1 MSLNTTTDKIDF
13 NIIFED
19 RPLNYVGVISSLVVI
34 VILFCL
40 LSGII
45 WFERYG
51 SDLRRILI
59 NRLVSCI
66 CWCLLQ
72 GMIFL
77 WLADVVLYFYRP
89 FPLWICYLQI
99 IYRQAVILRLILLFD
114 SIIITRYIFIFWL
127 KNPLHFDDEFW
138 CSFINWSI
146 SVIR

>member
-19 RPLNYVGVISSLVVI
+19 RPLKNVGVISSLVVI

-114 SIIITRYIFIFWL
+114 SIIITRYIYLQFM
-127 KNPLHFDDEFW
+127 
-138 CSFINWSI
+138 
-146 SVIR
+146 